1 MPRRDEGGG
10 AYAAGTT
17 FTYDPAKGV
26 VVLPPGVTQ
35 AAIDASNAANPQ
47 AAGANGTNFTGDFS
61 KSGADFSNP
70 VPTTAP
76 VNPNFVPGDLGSFL
90 NIYGLPTDVQSK
102 VNQIFASTSDVNQAT
117 SLAMAYIRGTP
128 WYAQT
133 YPGIQ
138 EGIAKGVVTNESDYR
153 NYLNQ
158 VNTLT
163 QQYQGRQVGSDELAG
178 YLQQGYSP
186 THVGQLYAGKAYV
199 GANRNDIQY
208 AAGAMDSQGQF
219 TDAEL
224 AALGN
229 ENAGLDSELGQRI
242 QNRFNVAKQRI
253 QTAFSGT
260 LATPGL
266 STSNGRLQATSLGG
280 NGPSD
285 VGA

>member
-1 MPRRDEGGG
+1 VPRAATGEFAGGFSFDG
-10 AYAAGTT
+10 KTVKPVVP
-17 FTYDPAKGV
+17 TY
-26 VVLPPGVTQ
+26 TQ
-35 AAIDASNAANPQ
+35 AQVDASLAANPN
-47 AAGANGTNFTGDFS
+47 ASKGGYEGTTPMLSDA
-61 KSGADFSNP
+61 SG
-70 VPTTAP
+70 VPITDP

-102 VNQIFASTSDVNQAT
+102 VNQIFANTADVNQAT

-138 EGIAKGVVTNESDYR
+138 EGIAKGVINDESGYR

-158 VNTLT
+158 VNGLT

-178 YLQQGYSP
+178 YLQNGYSP

-199 GANRNDIQY
+199 NANQNDIQQ

-219 TDAEL
+219 TGTEL
-224 AALGN
+224 TALGN

-242 QNRFNVAKQRI
+242 QNRFNIAKQRI
-253 QTAFSGT
+253 QTAFSSS

-266 STSNGRLQATSLGG
+266 STSGGRLQATSLGG
-280 NGPSD
+280 NTTPD

>member
-1 MPRRDEGGG
+1 MPRPVEDVSPLPLKD
-10 AYAAGTT
+10 TT
-17 FTYDPAKGV
+17 FTYDPKTGKVTAIVDLHPADGGPADGSPGNQYVPAAVTPAADYSNFLGV
-26 VVLPPGVTQ
+26 
-35 AAIDASNAANPQ
+35 
-47 AAGANGTNFTGDFS
+47 
-61 KSGADFSNP
+61 
-70 VPTTAP
+70 
-76 VNPNFVPGDLGSFL
+76 
-90 NIYGLPTDVQSK
+90 YGLPSDVQNK
-102 VNQIFASTSDVNQAT
+102 VNQIFSSTTDLNQAT

-138 EGIAKGVVTNESDYR
+138 EGIAKGVINDESGYR

-158 VNTLT
+158 VNGLT

-178 YLQQGYSP
+178 YLQNGYSP

-199 GANRNDIQY
+199 NANQNDIQQ

-219 TDAEL
+219 TGTEL
-224 AALGN
+224 TALGN

-242 QNRFNVAKQRI
+242 QNRFNIAKQRI
-253 QTAFSGT
+253 QTAFSGS

-266 STSNGRLQATSLGG
+266 STSGGRLQATSLGG
-280 NGPSD
+280 NTTPD

>member
-1 MPRRDEGGG
+1 VPRAATGEFAGGFSFDG
-10 AYAAGTT
+10 KTVK
-17 FTYDPAKGV
+17 TY
-26 VVLPPGVTQ
+26 TQ
-35 AAIDASNAANPQ
+35 AQVDASLAANPN
-47 AAGANGTNFTGDFS
+47 ASKGGYEGTTPMRSDA
-61 KSGADFSNP
+61 SG
-70 VPTTAP
+70 VPITDPT
-76 VNPNFVPGDLGSFL
+76 NPNFVPGDLGSFL

-102 VNQIFASTSDVNQAT
+102 VNQIFANTADVNQAT

-138 EGIAKGVVTNESDYR
+138 EGIAKGVINDESGYR

-158 VNTLT
+158 VNGLT

-178 YLQQGYSP
+178 YLQNGYSP

-199 GANRNDIQY
+199 NANQNDIQQ

-219 TDAEL
+219 TGTEL
-224 AALGN
+224 TALGN

-242 QNRFNVAKQRI
+242 QNRFNIAKQRI
-253 QTAFSGT
+253 QTAFSGS

-266 STSNGRLQATSLGG
+266 STSGGRLQATSLGG
-280 NGPSD
+280 NTTPD